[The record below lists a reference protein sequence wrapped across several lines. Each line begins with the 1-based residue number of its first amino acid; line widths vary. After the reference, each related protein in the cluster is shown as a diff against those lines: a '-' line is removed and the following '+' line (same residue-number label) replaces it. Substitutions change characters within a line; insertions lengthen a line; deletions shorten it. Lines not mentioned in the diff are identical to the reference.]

1 MKTRR
6 KTIIISIAVVVT
18 ILLIAIGLSYAYF
31 TANITGEETGTTIT
45 VTGGVMNIVYNGG
58 EK

>member
-31 TANITGEETGTTIT
+31 TANITGAEEGTTIT